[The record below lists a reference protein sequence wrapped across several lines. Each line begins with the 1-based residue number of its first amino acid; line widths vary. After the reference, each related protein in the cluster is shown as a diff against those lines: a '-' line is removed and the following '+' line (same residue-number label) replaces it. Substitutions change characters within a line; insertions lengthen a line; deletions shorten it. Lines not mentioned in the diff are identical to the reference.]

1 MNKKNIIPPKKDL
14 SNKVHEFINE
24 LTKTATGGF
33 INPLVDFVLPSLH
46 QKRFE
51 NWCNS
56 IYFAIVELE
65 EKKISKE
72 EIISNEEFI
81 SLLKESVSLAS
92 KTHQEE
98 KHQLLKNALINNFES
113 NFTFDTKLIFTRLI
127 GDLTISHLFFLKLIE
142 RNLEKIK
149 DKKLFSEII
158 NILKK
163 DSLSTKIPN
172 NSYRIILNDLEK
184 FNLISTGDISFE
196 NVVRKQLLLSTGRE
210 DLNLP
215 YIKITDFGK
224 EFIEYI
230 KNE

>member
-1 MNKKNIIPPKKDL
+1 MNKKDIIPPKKDL
-14 SNKVHEFINE
+14 SNKVHEYINE
-24 LTKTATGGF
+24 VTKTVTGGF

-51 NWCNS
+51 NWCNNIHS
-56 IYFAIVELE
+56 AIIELE
-65 EKKISKE
+65 EKKISGE
-72 EIISNEEFI
+72 DIISNEEFI

-113 NFTFDTKLIFTRLI
+113 NFTFDSKLIFTRLI
-127 GDLTISHLFFLKLIE
+127 GDLTITHLYFLKLIDKYS
-142 RNLEKIK
+142 EKIK
-149 DKKLFSEII
+149 DIKLFSEIK
-158 NILKK
+158 NILKR
-163 DSLSTKIPN
+163 DSLSAIIPN

-184 FNLISTGDISFE
+184 FNLIATGDITFE
-196 NVVRKQLLLSTGRE
+196 TVVRKPILISSGKE
-210 DLNLP
+210 NFNLP
-215 YIKITDFGK
+215 YITITDFGK